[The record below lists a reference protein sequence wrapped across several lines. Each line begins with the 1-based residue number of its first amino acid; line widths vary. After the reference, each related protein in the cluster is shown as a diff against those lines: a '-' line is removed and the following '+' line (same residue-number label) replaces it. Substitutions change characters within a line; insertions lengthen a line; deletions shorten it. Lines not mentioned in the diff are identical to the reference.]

1 MPVEKRSLSRLKV
14 FAFCRAASRGI
25 SPSSVT
31 TVAMMMIPPNSTGQ
45 RYGFSS
51 AFEWWGGRVLC
62 FLLKATFTR
71 ATIATSAPP
80 ATLRLPLSPPEDCAF
95 SPHENQATP
104 PVETSYATSTG

>member
-45 RYGFSS
+45 RYGFST

-80 ATLRLPLSPPEDCAF
+80 VTLRL
-95 SPHENQATP
+95 HTQ
-104 PVETSYATSTG
+104 ST